1 MKKEDD
7 AEKETLVAANHS
19 ANTADGHLR
28 QLHTEHLYR
37 NGAPSHPNDPVYY
50 VVVCRVAMGWFARTK
65 DGSKQ
70 LPASGTR
77 SLWAKQH
84 KELALI
90 SDDTTVHFHSL
101 LAETGACIRRHRE
114 FLDLAVPPRPDLPCI
129 LAGLPSQILCRGG
142 GNGSCSEIVSLF
154 VNTGHGLMDMRHGPA
169 PPPRDTLCR
178 L

>member
-65 DGSKQ
+65 DGSTQ
-70 LPASGTR
+70 LTAFGTPGR

-90 SDDTTVHFHSL
+90 SDDPPVHFHSL
-101 LAETGACIRRHRE
+101 LAETGGCIGRHRE
-114 FLDLAVPPRPDLPCI
+114 FLQYHQDRIYPAYLLAYHRKFCVE
-129 LAGLPSQILCRGG
+129 GG
-142 GNGSCSEIVSLF
+142 ATVR
-154 VNTGHGLMDMRHGPA
+154 VV
-169 PPPRDTLCR
+169 R
-178 L
+178 LYRFL